1 MYKISATVFA
11 LASVLVCTNAF
22 FSSDPYPQYGSRMQ
36 NRRRYRQPHQ
46 QYYRNSR
53 RHRQYRQQPEQKRR
67 KEIIKDLQR
76 KIELYVPCSPY
87 CTYYEARVKPSRS
100 FGHSRNLQTIQV
112 SGPGYEKSWDIPE
125 NVNINEITKSVVQSQ
140 YFKLDFPKLM
150 LSENDNFE
158 RDFQNYKNYH
168 SMDEEAKQNRQTQH
182 RQQQNRQNRHSNYHA
197 DYYYAEK
204 NNEYNR
210 LSKYDNSDN
219 YNENGT
225 KEQQQTQANPNI
237 DPYFYATSDGIE
249 IVDVDTN
256 DMEYEFHEKDS
267 KKVSIGF
274 WDSRGKFQ
282 YY

>member
-1 MYKISATVFA
+1 MHKISATILV
-11 LASVLVCTNAF
+11 LANVLVCTNAF
-22 FSSDPYPQYGSRMQ
+22 FSSDPYPLYGSRMQ
-36 NRRRYRQPHQ
+36 NRRRYHQPHQ

-53 RHRQYRQQPEQKRR
+53 RHKEYRQQPEQKRR

-87 CTYYEARVKPSRS
+87 CRYYEARVKPSRRS

-112 SGPGYEKSWDIPE
+112 SGPGYENSWDIPE
-125 NVNINEITKSVVQSQ
+125 NINVNEITKSVVHSQ

-158 RDFQNYKNYH
+158 RDLQNYNYYY
-168 SMDEEAKQNRQTQH
+168 SMDEEAKQNQETQH
-182 RQQQNRQNRHSNYHA
+182 QQQQHRHSNYHA
-197 DYYYAEK
+197 SYYAEK
-204 NNEYNR
+204 KNEYNR
-210 LSKYDNSDN
+210 LSKYDNGEN
-219 YNENGT
+219 YNENET
-225 KEQQQTQANPNI
+225 KEQQQTQPNPNI

-256 DMEYEFHEKDS
+256 DAENEFYEKDS
-267 KKVSIGF
+267 KKASIGF